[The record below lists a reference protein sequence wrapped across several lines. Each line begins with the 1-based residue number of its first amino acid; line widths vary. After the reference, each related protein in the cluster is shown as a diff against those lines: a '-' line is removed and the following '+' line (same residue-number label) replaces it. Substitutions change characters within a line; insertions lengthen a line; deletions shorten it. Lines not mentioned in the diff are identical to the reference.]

1 MKEQLGLQTGLRRK
15 EDEGMRAVLRK
26 YYERVGFGIRR
37 VLKLPK
43 KDSKGSCSFFRELE

>member
-1 MKEQLGLQTGLRRK
+1 MKEQLGLRTGLRRK

-37 VLKLPK
+37 VLKLTRN
-43 KDSKGSCSFFRELE
+43 DSMRICFFFWELE